1 MVCLDELPVLLGQAS
16 EFRDNDVLGTWCDSE
31 NLPTINFDLPH
42 APATREEED
51 PPIKCRRQHAELTG
65 FLDNVAGLP
74 ACRAPRAS
82 ILARTLVLGR
92 ASESRRTSFV
102 LQGQPE

>member
-1 MVCLDELPVLLGQAS
+1 V
-16 EFRDNDVLGTWCDSE
+16 
-31 NLPTINFDLPH
+31 LPH
-42 APATREEED
+42 APATPEEED

-82 ILARTLVLGR
+82 ILARAPVLALG
-92 ASESRRTSFV
+92 SERRRTSFA
-102 LQGQPE
+102 LQGQPEVMAMIVARF